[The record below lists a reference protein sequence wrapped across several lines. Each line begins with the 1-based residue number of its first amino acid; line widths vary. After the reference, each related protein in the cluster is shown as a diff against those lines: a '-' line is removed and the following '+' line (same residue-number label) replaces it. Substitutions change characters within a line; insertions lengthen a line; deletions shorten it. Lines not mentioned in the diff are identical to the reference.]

1 MRAIVCSTFGAY
13 SFEDVDELV
22 LDDLA
27 QIAGAA
33 LWLKEEESKG
43 AKGSGGKRSR
53 AR

>member
-27 QIAGAA
+27 KIAGAA
-33 LWLKEEESKG
+33 LWLKEEE
-43 AKGSGGKRSR
+43 AKGSQRKGKRSGR
-53 AR
+53 L